1 MLVKNL
7 KIVSYKKKR
16 NNIYEIALSN
26 NEKISLY
33 DDVIL
38 KYELLL
44 KKEINDNELKDILFF
59 NSKIESY
66 NIALKFLNTKLRTEK
81 EIKKKLISYDKE
93 VINYA
98 IERLKNEGYINDNLY
113 IKSYVNDEINLKMS
127 GPNKIIF
134 DLKKLGFN
142 EINILD
148 YINTFEEDIW
158 LSKIN
163 KYVIKKINSNHNLSG
178 FMLKQKLYNELIN
191 KGFYKEHI
199 NLIIND
205 FEFNDDFNIKE
216 KECSKLK
223 NKLSKK
229 FSGEELEYR
238 IKIGLIKKGFK

>member
-216 KECSKLK
+216 KEYSKLK